1 MSATLNERA
10 GYAPVN
16 GTRLYYE
23 VGGSGPALVFLH
35 AFGCDRRLWDAQA
48 AHFSRRYRVVRYDA
62 RGYGNSDVP
71 GREPYA
77 HGEDLRALLDHLDI
91 SDAALCGASMGGQ
104 NAIELALR
112 HPGRVR
118 ALVLVSASLQGFPF
132 SREIVALFSAMNQ
145 AARTSG
151 VEAAR
156 ALFLASD
163 VVGAAANAIRPM
175 VSDYSGWHWL
185 NDSPVDPLK
194 PPMMERL
201 GEISAPALAIFG
213 EKNPADL
220 RAAFDYFVERVPA
233 AEKLELPGVG
243 HFANLEAPDEFNARV
258 EAFLDRAS
266 R

>member
-1 MSATLNERA
+1 MSDRA
-10 GYAPVN
+10 GFAPVN

-23 VGGSGPALVFLH
+23 VAGSGPALVFLH

-48 AHFSRRYRVVRYDA
+48 AHFAHRYRVVRYDA
-62 RGYGNSDVP
+62 RGYGKSDVP
-71 GREPYA
+71 SGAPYA

-91 SDAALCGASMGGQ
+91 RDAALCGVSMGGQ

-132 SREIVALFSAMNQ
+132 SREIVALFAAMNQ

-156 ALFLASD
+156 ALFLASE
-163 VVGAAANAIRPM
+163 VVGAAADSVRPM
-175 VSDYSGWHWL
+175 LADYSGWHWL
-185 NDSPVDPLK
+185 HDSPVDTLK

-201 GEISAPALAIFG
+201 GEISVPTLAVFG
-213 EKNPADL
+213 ERNPADL

-233 AEKLELPGVG
+233 AKRLVFAGVG
-243 HFANLEAPDEFNARV
+243 HFANLEAPDEFNMRV
-258 EAFLDRAS
+258 EQFLQEADVALRS
-266 R
+266 